1 VKAPQ
6 ADWADLVQRA
16 QAGDGNAY
24 SELFQQ
30 LHTPVLNYI
39 YRTVGDR
46 PAAEDITQDA
56 FIRAHQRISQLG
68 PPYDFKSWVFRIASN
83 LAIDSLRQNKR
94 FVDLDEPMDPLGP
107 MTTKRPA
114 ERKVQQ
120 DQARQSVQ
128 ATLALMPTTYRQA
141 IVLRELNGLGYQ
153 DVANALECSYDNA
166 RQLVHRARLN
176 FRELHGIRLMATSGA
191 VQCRALDDLL
201 SASQDG
207 ELTKEDQKSVR
218 KHIKSCAYC
227 KETEKDLRKVAGI
240 VAGLTPIL
248 PSPDWVEALLEKFQS
263 DGIQPTP
270 AQSSPAQPSPAQH
283 AQKVGPASGGGM
295 PAGTAVSGS
304 SWVVKLGIGATVA
317 LFGAGA
323 LIAVGA
329 WAFNQFVNLPSGID
343 QGAIEKTVQAIVE
356 LTPPSPTPIQA
367 QVTEEPAVPPP
378 PPPLPST
385 PTPTADILEDSL
397 VTLGPPI
404 AVALVNSNC
413 RGGPNS
419 IYNVIDYLLQDEQTP
434 IVGRDAGWFWWVV
447 ERKNS
452 PGTCWIANNLTDE
465 LGDISQVPIMLA
477 PPTPTPADTQ
487 GPTLSLSHMPKNPL
501 SNQLVN
507 FEVIG
512 SDPSD
517 IAWIEIW
524 VRPPGQ
530 SVATLLGTCN
540 NTSTCRIQG
549 GPYPAGKGQYFA
561 RAEDKAGNRVES
573 SVVNFNVSWYVG

>member
-6 ADWADLVQRA
+6 ANWAEFVLRA
-16 QAGDGNAY
+16 QAGDGDAF

-39 YRTVGDR
+39 YRVVGDR

-56 FIRAHQRISQLG
+56 FIRAHQRINQLG

-94 FVDLDEPMDPLGP
+94 FVDMDEPMDPIGP

-120 DQARQSVQ
+120 EQARESVQ
-128 ATLALMPTTYRQA
+128 ATLALMPTAYRQA

-153 DVANALECSYDNA
+153 EVANTLECSYDNA

-176 FRELHGIRLMATSGA
+176 FRELHGIRIMASSGA
-191 VQCRALDDLL
+191 VQCRELDDLL
-201 SASQDG
+201 SALQDG
-207 ELTKEDQKSVR
+207 ELTKEDQKAVR
-218 KHIKSCAYC
+218 KHIRSCEHC
-227 KETEKDLRKVAGI
+227 KETEKDLRKVAGM

-248 PSPDWVEALLEKFQS
+248 PSPGWIEAMLEKFQS
-263 DGIQPTP
+263 QGLKPAP
-270 AQSSPAQPSPAQH
+270 AQPAPAQPSAMQQAPQ
-283 AQKVGPASGGGM
+283 VSLTPSGGI
-295 PAGTAVSGS
+295 PAGTAVSSS

-317 LFGAGA
+317 LVGAGA
-323 LIAVGA
+323 LIAAGA
-329 WAFNQFVNLPSGID
+329 WALSQFGGQPSGTN
-343 QGAIEKTVQAIVE
+343 QGAVEQTVQAIID
-356 LTPPSPTPIQA
+356 LTPPTPTQIQA
-367 QVTEEPAVPPP
+367 QATEESAIQS
-378 PPPLPST
+378 PLPPTAT
-385 PTPTADILEDSL
+385 PTLEVVDDTPI
-397 VTLGPPI
+397 TLGPPI

-413 RGGPNS
+413 RGGPDG
-419 IYNVIDYLLQDEQTP
+419 IYDIIGYLLQDEQTP

-447 ERKNS
+447 ERKNL

-465 LGDISQVPIMLA
+465 LGDTSLVPIMLA

-487 GPTLSLSHMPKNPL
+487 APTLNLTHNPKNPL
-501 SNQLVN
+501 SNQVVN
-507 FEVIG
+507 FEVKG
-512 SDPSD
+512 SDPSG

-524 VRPPGQ
+524 VRLPGQ

-540 NTSTCRIQG
+540 NSTTCRLQG
-549 GPYPAGKGQYFA
+549 GPYTAGQGQYFA
-561 RAEDKAGNRVES
+561 RAEDKAGNWVES
-573 SVVNFNVSWYVG
+573 SVVIFDVSWYVG